1 MVMKIKRDSRLIT
14 FENIVLDFAEEGGSF
29 LSYSDDAIFNRMLKE
44 TLYKILQVKK
54 ECVFT
59 TTDRKYALNVL
70 SLKAKSRLSS
80 IVFIERSMAGKST
93 LEFFEF
99 VRASFSDIHCIAL
112 TSETDKSELA
122 LLHEAGA
129 DNIITKPLNMNTL
142 IEKIAFTVRPQGHIG
157 QMIEKGKQLV
167 VQGEYQA
174 ALKVADAILADKSNS
189 AAALMVKGDAYRGL
203 NRTDQ
208 AAAEYFRAHECAQ
221 MYLEPLKRLAA
232 LYEELGD
239 DAKQLS
245 FLDKL
250 DELSPLNVAR
260 KMRIGGLHMA
270 MGDEEKGKQTYA
282 RAMEVAT
289 REAAQNASNV
299 AMDIAERLLGVDAE
313 AAETFYRKALSLK
326 GRHLDRSDVETFN
339 RLGIALRRQKRP
351 KAAITE
357 YTRALGLAPDDENLY
372 YNMAMAHLEAGDY
385 QLARS
390 RVEKVLKLNRSFARH
405 SQVLSYNVGMIYY
418 KNGEADTG
426 TAYFKQALELDPGYR
441 PARQMLE
448 KIATG

>member
-1 MVMKIKRDSRLIT
+1 QG
-14 FENIVLDFAEEGGSF
+14 A
-29 LSYSDDAIFNRMLKE
+29 
-44 TLYKILQVKK
+44 
-54 ECVFT
+54 
-59 TTDRKYALNVL
+59 
-70 SLKAKSRLSS
+70 LKA
-80 IVFIERSMAGKST
+80 
-93 LEFFEF
+93 
-99 VRASFSDIHCIAL
+99 
-112 TSETDKSELA
+112 
-122 LLHEAGA
+122 A
-129 DNIITKPLNMNTL
+129 DT
-142 IEKIAFTVRPQGHIG
+142 
-157 QMIEKGKQLV
+157 
-167 VQGEYQA
+167 
-174 ALKVADAILADKSNS
+174 ILASKPNS
-189 AAALMVKGDAYRGL
+189 AAALMVKGDAYRGM

-208 AAAEYFRAHECAQ
+208 AAAEYVRAHECAQ

-239 DAKQLS
+239 DEKQLS

-270 MGDEEKGKQTYA
+270 MGDEEKGKQSYA
-282 RAMEVAT
+282 LAMEVAT

-357 YTRALGLAPDDENLY
+357 YTRALALAPDDENLY
-372 YNMAMAHLEAGDY
+372 YNVAMAYLEAGDY

-390 RVEKVLKLNRSFARH
+390 RVEKVLQLNRSFARH

-418 KNGEADTG
+418 KSGDADTG
-426 TAYFKQALELDPGYR
+426 SAYFEQSLELDPGYR

-448 KIATG
+448 KIAQG